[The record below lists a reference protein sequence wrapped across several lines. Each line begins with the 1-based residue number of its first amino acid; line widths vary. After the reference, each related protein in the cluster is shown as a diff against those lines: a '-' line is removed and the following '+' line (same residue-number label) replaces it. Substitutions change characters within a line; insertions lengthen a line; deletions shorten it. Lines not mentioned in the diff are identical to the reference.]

1 MSNKTFKITIT
12 GKNEKKLF
20 APKQVVNVQR
30 FGEDVQLEYD
40 RQHYLQLSDKYS
52 KAVASRTK
60 ALEKGEVSKA
70 KKADLDAKVESAK
83 EALDT
88 FKSELVERYSEDSF
102 CPKPTSNRI
111 ASVYVWAY
119 FQTGGTFTLTG
130 FHSLYVNA
138 KDYQATYNDVESFD
152 ADRQRDFKYVK
163 ELCKDIMSPVFNT
176 ANDGTDDS
184 MYKNFT
190 LGATPAWVAN
200 NLCAFIWGKLQAG
213 SKGLKRN
220 YGKEVEASRQLILS
234 YLEYLGIPVDDAI
247 KVSAEESMETRMA

>member
-1 MSNKTFKITIT
+1 MDLK
-12 GKNEKKLF
+12 GKVRHVFLF
-20 APKQVVNVQR
+20 LCRATWIGALFTEVKAR
-30 FGEDVQLEYD
+30 
-40 RQHYLQLSDKYS
+40 RQS
-52 KAVASRTK
+52 
-60 ALEKGEVSKA
+60 
-70 KKADLDAKVESAK
+70 
-83 EALDT
+83 
-88 FKSELVERYSEDSF
+88 
-102 CPKPTSNRI
+102 
-111 ASVYVWAY
+111 
-119 FQTGGTFTLTG
+119 
-130 FHSLYVNA
+130 
-138 KDYQATYNDVESFD
+138 TYNDVESFD

>member
-12 GKNEKKLF
+12 GKNEKELF

-163 ELCKDIMSPVFNT
+163 ELCIQ
-176 ANDGTDDS
+176 
-184 MYKNFT
+184 Y
-190 LGATPAWVAN
+190 
-200 NLCAFIWGKLQAG
+200 CQ
-213 SKGLKRN
+213 
-220 YGKEVEASRQLILS
+220 
-234 YLEYLGIPVDDAI
+234 
-247 KVSAEESMETRMA
+247 

>member
-1 MSNKTFKITIT
+1 
-12 GKNEKKLF
+12 
-20 APKQVVNVQR
+20 
-30 FGEDVQLEYD
+30 
-40 RQHYLQLSDKYS
+40 
-52 KAVASRTK
+52 
-60 ALEKGEVSKA
+60 
-70 KKADLDAKVESAK
+70 
-83 EALDT
+83 
-88 FKSELVERYSEDSF
+88 
-102 CPKPTSNRI
+102 
-111 ASVYVWAY
+111 
-119 FQTGGTFTLTG
+119 
-130 FHSLYVNA
+130 
-138 KDYQATYNDVESFD
+138 
-152 ADRQRDFKYVK
+152 
-163 ELCKDIMSPVFNT
+163 MSPVFNT